1 MMEDELRISFFRCSL
16 WLLPKAAVFL
26 GFAFLLLSKSDS
38 AAYDTFAYVLL
49 WLFAA
54 VGGLF
59 VLVWLRCI
67 TGFRPVVL
75 TQQGVVLRSVW
86 GRERLIRWADIE
98 DVRECTIRAN
108 GWSTDFAA
116 LCLRGDSRYAP
127 YDCRH
132 AESKKQVLVSYSHVM
147 RGGHRNV
154 QQQLRSALSLYGAQL

>member
-1 MMEDELRISFFRCSL
+1 MMEYEPRISFFRCSL

-26 GFAFLLLSKSDS
+26 GLAFLLLSGSDS
-38 AAYDTFAYVLL
+38 AAHNTFAYVLL
-49 WLFAA
+49 GLFAA

-59 VLVWLRCI
+59 ALVWLRCI

-75 TQQGVVLRSVW
+75 TQQGVVLHSVW
-86 GRERLIRWADIE
+86 WLVRWADIE

-132 AESKKQVLVSYSHVM
+132 AESKNQVLVPYSHVM
-147 RGGHRNV
+147 RGGHRNG
-154 QQQLRSALSLYGAQL
+154 QQQLRSALSLYGSQL

>member
-1 MMEDELRISFFRCSL
+1 MEYELRISFFRCSL
-16 WLLPKAAVFL
+16 WLLPRAAFFL
-26 GFAFLLLSKSDS
+26 GFVFLLLSGSDS
-38 AAYDTFAYVLL
+38 AVRDTFDYVLL
-49 WLFAA
+49 GLFAA

-67 TGFRPVVL
+67 TSFRPVVL

-86 GRERLIRWADIE
+86 GWERLIRWVDIE
-98 DVRECTIRAN
+98 DVREYTIRAN

-132 AESKKQVLVSYSHVM
+132 AESKKQVLLPYSHVM

-154 QQQLRSALSLYGAQL
+154 QQVFRSALSLYESQL

>member
-1 MMEDELRISFFRCSL
+1 MEYEPRISFFRCSL
-16 WLLPKAAVFL
+16 WLLPRAAFFL
-26 GFAFLLLSKSDS
+26 GFAFLLLSASNS
-38 AAYDTFAYVLL
+38 AAHDTFDYVLL
-49 WLFAA
+49 GLFAA
-54 VGGLF
+54 IGGLF
-59 VLVWLRCI
+59 ALVWLRCI

-86 GRERLIRWADIE
+86 GRKRLVRWADIE

-108 GWSTDFAA
+108 GWSTDLAA

-132 AESKKQVLVSYSHVM
+132 AESKKQVLVPYSHVM

-154 QQQLRSALSLYGAQL
+154 QQQLRSALSLYGSQL

>member
-1 MMEDELRISFFRCSL
+1 MEDELRISFFRCSL

-26 GFAFLLLSKSDS
+26 GFAFLLLSASDS
-38 AAYDTFAYVLL
+38 AAHNTFAYVLL
-49 WLFAA
+49 GLFA
-54 VGGLF
+54 
-59 VLVWLRCI
+59 LVWLRCI

-75 TQQGVVLRSVW
+75 TQQGVVLHSVW
-86 GRERLIRWADIE
+86 GRKQLVRWADIE

-147 RGGHRNV
+147 RGGYRNV
-154 QQQLRSALSLYGAQL
+154 QQQLRSALSLYGSQL